1 MSQLRVGEG
10 AVAHIL
16 SLIADPPQLR
26 TQPQAGDLSGD
37 FDRWFDG
44 GALRYVT
51 GSTQYLFA
59 DGTRA
64 SVAVMPT
71 LVISITFA
79 SGERV
84 GIVQEREPA

>member
-1 MSQLRVGEG
+1 MTQQRVSETE
-10 AVAHIL
+10 VARIL
-16 SLIADPPQLR
+16 NLIADPPNLR
-26 TQPQAGDLSGD
+26 TQPQADDLSGD

-44 GALRYVT
+44 GALRYIT
-51 GSTQYLFA
+51 GSTQYMFA

-71 LVISITFA
+71 LVISITFG

-84 GIVQEREPA
+84 GIAQEHEP